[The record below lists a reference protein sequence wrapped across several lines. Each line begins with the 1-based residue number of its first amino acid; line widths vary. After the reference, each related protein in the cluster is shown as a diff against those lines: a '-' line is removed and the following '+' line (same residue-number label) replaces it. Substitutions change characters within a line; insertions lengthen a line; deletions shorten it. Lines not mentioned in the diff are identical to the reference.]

1 MPSIASPTTADKWE
15 ELLFPVAAHSALGWL
30 SVGTIGI
37 AFKVSGR
44 VNQFYAALNNRI
56 ATSNILD
63 EEFAQKFFINTI
75 DRDRLFRI
83 MPIQLPF
90 VPIIRLLG
98 TTQRA
103 DAFGQSILN
112 MGLKI
117 LSFSSLLKKIALVAT
132 AALCVSSFLQ
142 IIVQGG
148 EYNWSKWEERWEQH
162 RNGIIIHGFVLVGL
176 ALLTFRIPI
185 FKDR

>member
-15 ELLFPVAAHSALGWL
+15 EVLFPVAAHSALGWL
-30 SVGTIGI
+30 SVGTIGL
-37 AFKVSGR
+37 AFKVSGHA
-44 VNQFYAALNNRI
+44 NQFYAAFFNRI
-56 ATSNILD
+56 VNSNVLD
-63 EEFAQKFFINTI
+63 EEFTQKF
-75 DRDRLFRI
+75 LKKSVSQSFRI
-83 MPIQLPF
+83 LTIQLPL
-90 VPIIRLLG
+90 VPVIRLFG

-103 DAFGQSILN
+103 DALGQSFLN

-132 AALCVSSFLQ
+132 AALCVSTSLQ
-142 IIVQGG
+142 LIIQGG

-162 RNGIIIHGFVLVGL
+162 RTGIIIHSFVLLGL